1 LIFGIA
7 ILQSLCIFENKT
19 NEMSNPNIALSAK
32 EYSEKI
38 WDSMKGFRITKKH
51 QLKCSL
57 KCVSM
62 LMQTEANYGVQRW
75 QFWNE
80 VENNLK
86 AKI

>member
-1 LIFGIA
+1 MTQPNVPIA
-7 ILQSLCIFENKT
+7 NK
-19 NEMSNPNIALSAK
+19 AK
-32 EYSEKI
+32 EQAEKI

-62 LMQTEANYGVQRW
+62 LMQVEANCGVQRW